1 MDRNLVR
8 QVQDFA
14 KLWGG
19 FRISRV
25 ILTANN
31 YAVFEHL
38 RTPKPAD
45 EIARLTGVDRR
56 AVEILLDAVTAV
68 GLLKKTGTRYRV
80 TPVAK
85 QFLLKDSPW
94 YQGDMLRHA
103 DFLWKNWSGLDEVV
117 RTGLP
122 NRPASSDNEPFIKAM
137 HNNAVLRAEDVV
149 NGIDLRG
156 VKKALDLGGGPGTYS
171 RELARQGVSVT
182 LFDLP
187 ETIEIARQIIP
198 ESDTPNLHF
207 ASGNFLS
214 DDIGSGYDLVF
225 ISQIFHSF
233 SADDNLALL
242 KKAYDALNP
251 RGSIAVQEFLL
262 EKSRTS
268 PVSGAL
274 FSVNMLV
281 NTASGRS
288 YTSQEMKMWLKQ
300 SGFKNI
306 RAKILNE
313 TVLVLGKKK

>member
-1 MDRNLVR
+1 
-8 QVQDFA
+8 
-14 KLWGG
+14 
-19 FRISRV
+19 
-25 ILTANN
+25 
-31 YAVFEHL
+31 
-38 RTPKPAD
+38 
-45 EIARLTGVDRR
+45 
-56 AVEILLDAVTAV
+56 
-68 GLLKKTGTRYRV
+68 
-80 TPVAK
+80 
-85 QFLLKDSPW
+85 
-94 YQGDMLRHA
+94 
-103 DFLWKNWSGLDEVV
+103 
-117 RTGLP
+117 
-122 NRPASSDNEPFIKAM
+122 M

-149 NGIDLRG
+149 KGIDLRG

-187 ETIEIARQIIP
+187 ETIKIARQIIP
-198 ESDTPNLHF
+198 EAGTPNLHF

-233 SADDNLALL
+233 SADENLALL